1 LTAIALV
8 FSLFQL
14 NPAPF
19 CLLDRGGCA
28 AGRYQYRAVCALIK
42 KMAQHT
48 QFVFI
53 SHNKITMELAQ
64 QLVGVTMQE
73 KGVSKVVAVDI
84 EEALRDA
91 RRTLGRLVLICSYC

>member
-1 LTAIALV
+1 M
-8 FSLFQL
+8 
-14 NPAPF
+14 
-19 CLLDRGGCA
+19 CA
-28 AGRYQYRAVCALIK
+28 DQ
-42 KMAQHT
+42 KMSQHT

-84 EEALRDA
+84 EEG
-91 RRTLGRLVLICSYC
+91 RRVITGRNVWLLIVGVGVS